1 MRLLVILGL
10 YVATFTKAEDTED
23 VVGWCPANA
32 TLTTIGV
39 DGAEVSWKI

>member
-23 VVGWCPANA
+23 GVGWCPANA
-32 TLTTIGV
+32 NLTTGV
-39 DGAEVSWKI
+39 GGAEVSWKI